1 MKKVVYLSFK
11 RLQEISHTIADPRRK
26 WGNKRHELVE
36 ILAIALLALMGGADS
51 WEDLTLFGIAKEQLL
66 RTVFE
71 LRNGVPSPDTFR
83 RVISRISP
91 DALEN
96 LYRQWVRPYVGS
108 CLQKQICMDG
118 KTIRGASK
126 RAENPLHMVSAW
138 VREDKISLGQLKV
151 AEKANEI
158 VAIPLLLDSMDVAG
172 SIITIDAMGC
182 QKEIAK
188 KIVEKQAS
196 YLLAVK
202 LNHPTM
208 YEEISEYFNWALND
222 PTEKGQLSI
231 WESPKE
237 LEHNRNCIWRAYV
250 TNDVEWFQS
259 KKDWAEIKSFVMVER
274 IKKGSDGNSIE
285 KAYYISNLDVDAQ
298 TMLRYSRGHWSIENQ
313 LHWRLDVQFNE
324 DKSPIHKDYGA
335 QNFSLLRK
343 LAMAILKTDPAP
355 KRSLRSK
362 RKLVGWSDE
371 YALNMLVGKYD

>member
-1 MKKVVYLSFK
+1 MKKVLYLSFK
-11 RLQEISHTIADPRRK
+11 RLREISHTIEDPRRK

-51 WEDLTLFGIAKEQLL
+51 WEDLTLFGIAKEDIL

-71 LRNGVPSPDTFR
+71 LSNGIPSPDTFR

-126 RAENPLHMVSAW
+126 RADHPLHMVSAW
-138 VREDKISLGQLKV
+138 VREDKISLGQLRV

-158 VAIPLLLDSMDVAG
+158 IAIPLLLDSMDVAG
-172 SIITIDAMGC
+172 SVITIDAMGC

-188 KIVEKQAS
+188 KIVEKQAG

-208 YEEISEYFNWALND
+208 YEEISEYFDWALNN
-222 PTEKGQLSI
+222 PAEKGQLSI

-250 TNDVEWFQS
+250 TNEVEWFQS

-274 IKKGSDGNSIE
+274 SKKGSDGISVE
-285 KAYYISNLDVDAQ
+285 KAYYISNLEADAQ

-313 LHWRLDVQFNE
+313 LHWRLDVQFSE
-324 DKSPIHKDYGA
+324 DKSSIYKDYGA

-343 LAMAILKTDPAP
+343 LAMAILKADPTP

-371 YALNMLVGKYD
+371 YALNMLVGKYG